1 MTLKNKSDKTGYY
14 TALAIAAVSFVTFGI
29 AATTTPVSGPYCKGE
44 CVVFPYT
51 DIISRFPGDYI
62 WMYPAIILILLF
74 VVLIVCIHNYAENE
88 KKIYSRLGLTFS
100 VISATMLILDYYIQ
114 ISVIQP
120 SLLNGETEGIAML
133 SQYNP
138 HGVFIALEEAGYWM
152 MSLTFLSLF
161 PVFSKTSG
169 LERTIRWVLISCF
182 VMMIVTFLYFSLRYG
197 IQREYRFEVAA
208 ITINWTALI
217 VLGILLALFFRKGK
231 IEALN
236 IG

>member
-1 MTLKNKSDKTGYY
+1 
-14 TALAIAAVSFVTFGI
+14 
-29 AATTTPVSGPYCKGE
+29 
-44 CVVFPYT
+44 
-51 DIISRFPGDYI
+51 
-62 WMYPAIILILLF
+62 
-74 VVLIVCIHNYAENE
+74 
-88 KKIYSRLGLTFS
+88 
-100 VISATMLILDYYIQ
+100 
-114 ISVIQP
+114 
-120 SLLNGETEGIAML
+120 
-133 SQYNP
+133 
-138 HGVFIALEEAGYWM
+138 M